1 MIPLSVDYTLIG
13 KRIKQKRT
21 AAHITQERL
30 AEMINVTVGY
40 ISQIERCITKP
51 NLDML
56 SEIGRALD
64 CDIGYF
70 ISGADYNKQE
80 YLDDELVRKFT
91 ALSNRE
97 KRMTLDFMELLVRNR
112 F

>member
-1 MIPLSVDYTLIG
+1 
-13 KRIKQKRT
+13 
-21 AAHITQERL
+21 
-30 AEMINVTVGY
+30 MINVTVGY

-80 YLDDELVRKFT
+80 YLDDELVRKFA

-97 KRMTLDFMELLVRNR
+97 KRMTLDFMELLVKNR